1 MDAAADLQVG
11 CGRGRRR
18 TGIRDPIPYAYQV
31 VVAALVRAGAAV
43 GGEVEAELDLEAAE
57 LDSSAAEVDLVAAEV
72 DPAADPQLAESRRG
86 AAGRGKALRWRRRWG
101 HPAPKSAAG
110 DCRGDIKAQGSGVGR
125 TRCGIC
131 TA

>member
-1 MDAAADLQVG
+1 MRQTLE
-11 CGRGRRR
+11 
-18 TGIRDPIPYAYQV
+18 V

-43 GGEVEAELDLEAAE
+43 GGEVEAE